1 MTSSANDTPLGGNDQ
16 RVDAF
21 EKVTGQSHFIGDV
34 DIPGLLSACV
44 LRSPLPHARLKS
56 LNTLTALEHEGVVR
70 VITADDIPGENGF
83 PEYSRMEPVL
93 TPVGDTVRM
102 VGAPI
107 ALVVAGTKAQ
117 ALAGMQAIEMDLEAL
132 PVVESMDQALQD
144 DAVQLYDTGNV
155 LQVSGIRNGPI
166 ETAFEQSD
174 LVVEARYM
182 TSYQEHAALEPE
194 AVLGFIDDEGRV
206 TVSGATHEPHW
217 QRDWIADVLALDAD
231 QVRFITPPMGGSFGG
246 KQDPWPLLAVG
257 LIVYLLRKPVRLIFS
272 RGESFVASPKR
283 HPYQLDYRIGADR
296 SGRLTGVEAR
306 IQANTGGYDAHGN
319 YLPDYAV
326 MASGGAYRW
335 KAVDIHAKCV
345 FTNGPK
351 SGQFRGFGTP
361 QPTFALECILDEMIQ
376 KLEDDPIEFRL
387 RNAIDQSAN
396 SFLGYPSGERLG
408 YAEVLGALQPR
419 YRELHADVMAF
430 NHAQA
435 TVSGAYRKG
444 LGVAGMWYRFGKS
457 GSLRIEAHAE
467 LGHEGHIVLYLAA
480 PDYGQ
485 GTSTV
490 MVQLA
495 AETLGLDRDLIE
507 LVNADTALTPD
518 SGVQGASRATYW
530 VGNAVCAAA
539 RNLKDQIVGVAA
551 EMVDRDPKDLAFDAR
566 GTVISNDRYVSV
578 PFSLVAEEFD
588 RLGKSRKAAGIFDPS
603 PRFPAETRPDYTPH
617 FVTGAHLAEVL
628 VDLNSGQVQVTRV
641 VAAHDVGR
649 AINRPGAEGQIE
661 GSVLIGVGAAI
672 SEEYIPNRTTG
683 LADYI
688 LPMIGE
694 MPEIETI
701 LVEVPSYEGPFGAK
715 GLGEAAVLPSTPA
728 VINAISRAIGVR
740 VRRIPA
746 TPERIFWALRENS
759 PLSAN
764 LL

>member
-21 EKVTGQSHFIGDV
+21 EKVTGQSRFIGDV

-56 LNTLTALEHEGVVR
+56 LNTLTALEQEGVVR

-93 TPVGDTVRM
+93 TPVGDTVKM
-102 VGAPI
+102 IGASI

-117 ALAGMQAIEMDLEAL
+117 AMAGMQAIEMDLEAL

-144 DAVQLYDTGNV
+144 DAVQLYETGNV

-206 TVSGATHEPHW
+206 AVSGATHEPHW
-217 QRDWIADVLALDAD
+217 QRDWIANVLALDAD

-257 LIVYLLRKPVRLIFS
+257 LIVYLLRKPVRLVFS

-306 IQANTGGYDAHGN
+306 IRANTGGYDAHGN

-376 KLEDDPIEFRL
+376 KLEDDPIKFRL
-387 RNAIDQSAN
+387 RNAIDQSSN

-408 YAEVLGALQPR
+408 YAEVLGALKPR
-419 YRELHADVMAF
+419 YLELHADVMAF

-467 LGHEGHIVLYLAA
+467 LGREGHIVLYLAA

-530 VGNAVCAAA
+530 VGNAVCAAV
-539 RNLKDQIVGVAA
+539 RNLKDQVVGVAA
-551 EMVDRDPKDLAFDAR
+551 EMVDRDPKDLAFDVR
-566 GTVISNDRYVSV
+566 GTVVSNDRYVSV

-588 RLGKSRKAAGIFDPS
+588 RLGISRKAAGIFDPS

-628 VDLNSGQVQVTRV
+628 VDLNSGQVRVTRV